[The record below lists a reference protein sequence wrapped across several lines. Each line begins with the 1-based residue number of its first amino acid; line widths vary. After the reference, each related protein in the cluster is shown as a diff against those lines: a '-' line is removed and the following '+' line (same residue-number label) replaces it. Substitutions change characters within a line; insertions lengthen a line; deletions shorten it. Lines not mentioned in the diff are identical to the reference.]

1 MAAHSSPEVIIA
13 GGGLG
18 GLFLGALFE
27 KSGTPY
33 IILERSSTVKAMG
46 SAISIG
52 ATLLPLFDQLG
63 LLDDFVAIGKPSVR
77 CLVNREGD
85 QVSFVNDFELW
96 KEYTGYQDYM
106 IGRPELHNLLL
117 RQIPPEKMHFG
128 KRVLTIKEEDNRV
141 KVITADGSSFE
152 GDILVGADGAYS
164 AVRQRLYDILRKE
177 GKLPKSDQ
185 EDLPFSCT
193 CLVGQ
198 TKPLDPEK
206 YPLVKE
212 PLCQFLTTLGK
223 DKPYSWALFTT
234 AQDSICF
241 VVIHHLDKVSSK
253 VAEEQRFRSLE
264 NAEWGPCT
272 AKAMCEQTR
281 AFPIPG
287 GSSLTTMGDI
297 YDLTP
302 PELISKVMLEEK
314 VFDTWSHGRIVL
326 LGDAC
331 HKMTPSAA
339 QGAMVAMHDAAA
351 LANLIYALP
360 SNYTTK
366 DIDAAFQE
374 YKEERYPPALE
385 SFKSSQLMGKA
396 IDKGIGG
403 MVGRFIMQH
412 KPDWLWRMILKG
424 MVKNRPLVGFLRPVP
439 AKGTVPPNISAS
451 EVKARAVFQQRLAAT
466 TAAGSV

>member
-1 MAAHSSPEVIIA
+1 
-13 GGGLG
+13 
-18 GLFLGALFE
+18 
-27 KSGTPY
+27 
-33 IILERSSTVKAMG
+33 
-46 SAISIG
+46 
-52 ATLLPLFDQLG
+52 
-63 LLDDFVAIGKPSVR
+63 
-77 CLVNREGD
+77 
-85 QVSFVNDFELW
+85 
-96 KEYTGYQDYM
+96 M

-264 NAEWGPCT
+264 NAEWGPYT

-326 LGDAC
+326 LGDGKWLREGVYFKPLQKC
-331 HKMTPSAA
+331 EI
-339 QGAMVAMHDAAA
+339 QEC
-351 LANLIYALP
+351 LI
-360 SNYTTK
+360 
-366 DIDAAFQE
+366 E
-374 YKEERYPPALE
+374 YL
-385 SFKSSQLMGKA
+385 
-396 IDKGIGG
+396 
-403 MVGRFIMQH
+403 
-412 KPDWLWRMILKG
+412 
-424 MVKNRPLVGFLRPVP
+424 
-439 AKGTVPPNISAS
+439 
-451 EVKARAVFQQRLAAT
+451 AVF
-466 TAAGSV
+466 

>member
-1 MAAHSSPEVIIA
+1 MESHSSPEVIIA

-18 GLFLGALFE
+18 GLFLGALLE
-27 KSGTPY
+27 KAGIPY
-33 IILERSSTVKAMG
+33 IILERTNAVKALG

-52 ATLLPLFDQLG
+52 ATLLPLFEQLG

-77 CLVNREGD
+77 CMVNREGD
-85 QVSFVNDFELW
+85 QVSFANDFTLW
-96 KEYTGYQDYM
+96 KEYTGYPDYM
-106 IGRPELHNLLL
+106 VGRPELHTLLL
-117 RQIPPEKMHFG
+117 RQIPPEKVHYG

-164 AVRQRLYDILRKE
+164 AVRQRLYEALRKE

-241 VVIHHLDKVSSK
+241 VVIHHLDKPSSK
-253 VAEEQRFRSLE
+253 AAEEQRFRALE
-264 NAEWGPCT
+264 NAEWGPHA
-272 AKAMCEQTR
+272 AKAMCDQTR
-281 AFPIPG
+281 EFPIPAG
-287 GSSLTTMGDI
+287 GSLKTMGDI
-297 YDLTP
+297 FDLTP

-360 SNYTTK
+360 PNYTSK
-366 DIDAAFQE
+366 DLDIAFQE
-374 YKEERYPPALE
+374 YKAERHPPALE
-385 SFKSSQLMGKA
+385 SFKSSQLMN
-396 IDKGIGG
+396 KGIERSLSGTIA
-403 MVGRFIMQH
+403 RFIMQH
-412 KPDWLWRMILKG
+412 KPDWLWRLILKG
-424 MVKNRPLVGFLRPVP
+424 MVKNRPLVGFLHQVP
-439 AKGTVPPNISAS
+439 AKGTVPPNVSPS
-451 EVKARAVFQQRLAAT
+451 EVKARAVFQQRRPAVAV
-466 TAAGSV
+466 SV